1 MKNEE
6 EIIKTKNATS
16 GDMERINYYRSK
28 VAKDDDTFEF
38 GCNGCGDCCRHRD
51 ESIILSGAD
60 VFRLARYLEVKP
72 DNLFEKHL
80 EWSIGKTSRLPVVYL
95 HEKATGSCAFLHKGL
110 CSVHDVYLT
119 ACRIYPLGRMLC
131 LEKTD
136 GNLDMEEFI
145 NKAKYQYFVQNIDDQ
160 CKKNKHQ
167 WVVKD
172 YLETFHVRDHERED
186 LAWQWALTHMVSK
199 YRDRLES
206 EEARHVFS
214 KLAMVYMYVGY
225 NIKKDYIEQLQENMD
240 ILDHLMSTGF
250 GKIIDNIDE
259 INKTGKLPDEVIEEI
274 KRDQDEQNEHSG
286 QRETSDDSQNNQSS
300 ND

>member
-1 MKNEE
+1 MSSNDETLEK
-6 EIIKTKNATS
+6 IK
-16 GDMERINYYRSK
+16 YYKSRA
-28 VAKDDDTFEF
+28 AKDDDVFEF
-38 GCNGCGDCCRHRD
+38 SCNGCGDCCRHRD

-60 VFRLARYLEVKP
+60 VFRLAQYLKVKP
-72 DNLFEKHL
+72 DDLFEKHL
-80 EWSIGKTSRLPVVYL
+80 EWCIGKTSRLPIVYL
-95 HEKATGSCAFLHKGL
+95 HEKAGGSCAFLHKGL

-119 ACRIYPLGRMLC
+119 ACRIYPLGRMLN
-131 LEKTD
+131 LSKTD
-136 GNLDMEEFI
+136 GDLSMEEFI
-145 NKAKYQYFVQNIDDQ
+145 SKAKYQYFVQDIDSQ

-214 KLAMVYMYVGY
+214 KLAMVYMYIGY
-225 NIKKDYIEQLQENMD
+225 NINKDYIEQLQENMD

-250 GKIIDNIDE
+250 GKIIDNLDE
-259 INKTGKLPDEVIEEI
+259 INRTGKIPNEVIKEI
-274 KRDQDEQNEHSG
+274 KKDQDEQNE
-286 QRETSDDSQNNQSS
+286 TSDSNGQADQSS
-300 ND
+300 NDQNSQNSQV